1 MCTLVIVIRIMLY
14 HTRRAIFKNDHLI
27 KVEVVAG
34 GNGQCVCELT
44 VTEDDQN
51 RGGTLHGGMTATLV
65 DAVSTWALLSSE
77 KQVAGV
83 SVDMGIS

>member
-1 MCTLVIVIRIMLY
+1 MILT
-14 HTRRAIFKNDHLI
+14 FI

-34 GNGQCVCELT
+34 GNGQCVCEMT

>member
-1 MCTLVIVIRIMLY
+1 MLY
-14 HTRRAIFKNDHLI
+14 HTRNLIISWMILTFI

-34 GNGQCVCELT
+34 GNGQCVCEMT

>member
-1 MCTLVIVIRIMLY
+1 
-14 HTRRAIFKNDHLI
+14 
-27 KVEVVAG
+27 
-34 GNGQCVCELT
+34 
-44 VTEDDQN
+44 
-51 RGGTLHGGMTATLV
+51 MTATLV